1 MTRLF
6 IEEKELDLT
15 ASISQQIT
23 YAIDDI
29 RNVDSK
35 ATTFSRTIVLPGTA
49 RNNNLFGQI
58 FDFNQANFTN
68 DSLPNVEYNFNAS
81 KSAKCRLESDGML
94 VMKGILRLLQ
104 IVNDGGRIEYEVSI
118 FGELGGFITKLGALK
133 LQDLDFS
140 EYDHDYT
147 AENIE
152 DSWDNDNAGEGYY
165 YPHIDYGDYSA
176 GSEKLSWNVGTF
188 RPALFVKQYIEK
200 MVAAAGYTLDFPLMA
215 TDRFKRLIIPYNRK
229 ILTANNT
236 KILKQYGVNQT
247 FDDGT
252 STPLILSGGTGTLGS
267 FTLLGDGEYK
277 YTGATTVSTTLKIVV
292 TYTYTGFPDT
302 LVFRI
307 RKNGVTIYTQ
317 DLIANGSISHTMTVE
332 LSTNDILFFQFISI
346 INTQTVTYLGK
357 LDIDT
362 DVAIPT
368 PVLLDDEV
376 KLNDTIPQNI
386 LQKDFF
392 VSIIKLFNLYVYE
405 NSLVEKRLVI
415 KPYVDFYIDQTDDY
429 SDRVD
434 RSKPI
439 VIKPMSE
446 LNSRYYQ
453 FKYKSDTDYWNE
465 LYRKRYNEGY
475 GDRIFDSQYEF
486 ASETQTSEII
496 FAGTPIVGYADEDK
510 KYSTIFKRNGN
521 EPTITEE
528 QIDSVIRILQA
539 KKITGITSWRL
550 FTEDDSG
557 VLGDFTKYAYAGH
570 FNDPDNPTNDLNF
583 GSTKEL
589 FFTGESTGTNQ
600 FNVYYSPYM
609 AEITDKDS
617 RLLTCNIKFNGLQ
630 IANLDFSSYIWIDG
644 GLYRLMRVIDY
655 TPGTTDSCKVELL
668 RVINKT
674 Y

>member
-6 IEEKELDLT
+6 IEDKELDLT
-15 ASISQQIT
+15 ATISQQIT

-49 RNNNLFGQI
+49 NNNNLFGQI
-58 FDFNQANFTN
+58 FEFNHANFVN
-68 DSLPNVEYNFNAS
+68 DVAPNVEYNFNAA

-94 VMKGILRLLQ
+94 VMKGVLRLLQ

-140 EYDHDYT
+140 EYDHEYSIGT
-147 AENIE
+147 IGA
-152 DSWDNDNAGEGYY
+152 SWETPVYGSGYF
-165 YPHIDYGDYSA
+165 YPLIDYGNYGLTDK
-176 GSEKLSWNVGTF
+176 SEWKIGTF
-188 RPALFVKQYIEK
+188 RPALFVKEYLEK
-200 MVAAAGYTLDFPLMA
+200 IVENAGYTMDFPLKE

-236 KILKQYGVNQT
+236 KILKQHGENQI
-247 FDDGT
+247 FNDGT
-252 STPLILSGGTGTLGS
+252 TTDVIFSGGTGSLGA
-267 FTLLGDGEYK
+267 FTEVSDGLYEYD
-277 YTGATTVSTTLKIVV
+277 GATTVLTTVQVII
-292 TYTYTGFPDT
+292 TYTYTGFPDV

-307 RKNGVTIYTQ
+307 RKNGTTIYTQ
-317 DLIANGSISHTMTVE
+317 NLTANGTINHSLEVQF
-332 LSTNDILFFQFISI
+332 STNDTIEFDFLSI
-346 INTQTVTYLGK
+346 INGETLTYLAK
-357 LDIDT
+357 VDIDT
-362 DVAIPT
+362 DTAIPT
-368 PVLLDDEV
+368 PVLIGDDV
-376 KLNDTIPQNI
+376 IMNDTIPQNI

-392 VSIIKLFNLYVYE
+392 ISIIKLFNLYVYE
-405 NSLVEKRLVI
+405 DNMVEKKLVI

-496 FAGTPIVGYADEDK
+496 FASTPIVGYAEEDK
-510 KYSTIFKRNGN
+510 KYSTIFKRTGN

-528 QIDSVIRILQA
+528 QIDSIIRILQV
-539 KKITGITSWRL
+539 KIIDCDNYKIYSADELT
-550 FTEDDSG
+550 
-557 VLGDFTKYAYAGH
+557 VLGNFNLYAYAGH
-570 FNDPDNPTNDLNF
+570 FDDPDNPTNDLNF
-583 GSTKEL
+583 GATKEL

-630 IANLDFSSYIWIDG
+630 IANLDFSRYIWIDG

>member
-23 YAIDDI
+23 YAVDDI

-49 RNNNLFGQI
+49 NNNNLFGQI

-104 IVNDGGRIEYEVSI
+104 IVNDEGRIEYEVSI

-140 EYDHDYT
+140 EYDHVYNKV
-147 AENIE
+147 NIE
-152 DSWDNDNAGEGYY
+152 ASWNNDNGGAGYY

-176 GSEKLSWNVGTF
+176 GSGKAYWNVGTF

-200 MVAAAGYTLDFPLMA
+200 IVAAAGYTLDFPLLA

-277 YTGATTVSTTLKIVV
+277 YTGATTVSTTLKIVI

-307 RKNGVTIYTQ
+307 QKNGVTIYTQ
-317 DLIANGSISHTMTVE
+317 DLIANGSINHTMTVE
-332 LSTNDILFFQFISI
+332 LSTNDVLFFQFISI

-368 PVLLDDEV
+368 PVLLGDTV

-405 NSLVEKRLVI
+405 NSLVEKMLVI

-434 RSKPI
+434 RRKPV

-510 KYSTIFKRNGN
+510 KYSTIFKQTGN

-539 KKITGITSWRL
+539 KKITGVTSWRL
-550 FTEDDSG
+550 FTENDTG

-630 IANLDFSSYIWIDG
+630 IANLDFSRYIWIDG

>member
-6 IEEKELDLT
+6 IENKELDLT
-15 ASISQQIT
+15 ATISQQIT

-49 RNNNLFGQI
+49 NNNNLFGQI
-58 FDFNQANFTN
+58 FEFNHANFVN
-68 DSLPNVEYNFNAS
+68 DVAPNVEYNFNAAR
-81 KSAKCRLESDGML
+81 SAQCRLVSDSVQ
-94 VMKGILRLLQ
+94 VMKGTLRLLEI
-104 IVNDGGRIEYEVSI
+104 IVDGSRVEYEVCI

-140 EYDHDYT
+140 EYDHVYNLT
-147 AENIE
+147 NIE
-152 DSWDNDNAGEGYY
+152 ASWNNDNGGAGYY
-165 YPHIDYGDYSA
+165 YPHIDYGAYSA
-176 GSEKLSWNVGTF
+176 GSLKSGWNVGTF

-200 MVAAAGYTLDFPLMA
+200 MVAAAGYTLDFPLMV
-215 TDRFKRLIIPYNRK
+215 TDRFKRLIIPYNKK

-236 KILKQYGVNQT
+236 KILKQYGTNQI

-252 STPLILSGGTGTLGS
+252 STGIDFSGTGTLGS
-267 FTLLGDGEYK
+267 FTLLSEGEYR
-277 YTGATTVSTTLKIVV
+277 YNGATTIAATVKVV
-292 TYTYTGFPDT
+292 ITYTYSGFPDV

-307 RKNGVTIYTQ
+307 RKNSTTIYTQ
-317 DLIANGSISHTMTVE
+317 NLTTNGTINHTFTIE
-332 LSTNDILFFQFISI
+332 LSTNDVIEFDFLSI
-346 INTQTVTYLGK
+346 INTQTVTYLAK
-357 LDIDT
+357 LDVDT
-362 DVAIPT
+362 DVAVPT
-368 PVLLDDEV
+368 PVLIGDDV

-392 VSIIKLFNLYVYE
+392 ISIIKLFNLYVDE
-405 NSLVEKRLVI
+405 DNNVEKKLVI
-415 KPYVDFYIDQTDDY
+415 KPYVDYYIDATDDY

-434 RSKPI
+434 RSKPMQ
-439 VIKPMSE
+439 IKPMSE

-486 ASETQTSEII
+486 ASETQTAELI
-496 FAGTPIVGYADEDK
+496 FAPTPIVGYADEDK

-539 KKITGITSWRL
+539 KKITGVDSWRL
-550 FTEDDSG
+550 FTVDDTG

-570 FNDPDNPTNDLNF
+570 LNDPDTPTADLNF
-583 GSTKEL
+583 GATKEI
-589 FFTGESTGTNQ
+589 FFTGTTTGTNQ

-617 RLLTCNIKFNGLQ
+617 RLMTCYMKFNQLQ
-630 IANLDFSSYIWIDG
+630 IFNLDFSRYIWIDG
-644 GLYRLMRVIDY
+644 GLYRLMRIIDY
-655 TPGTTDSCKVELL
+655 TPGTTDVCKVELL